1 MVTITVSVLLN
12 VRYYYFCG
20 YMLLRSMVIFL
31 KQKLE
36 IFLQKKNWQ
45 KTMLFISLP
54 FCPFFFPSLSLSSIF
69 FGWLL
74 SGRMRLRGTLHLSSP
89 SPPLSLSPS
98 TPLPL
103 SIALPPKNTHQPSA
117 SKKNQNAW
125 LVLLTCCELFFS
137 FLADCWVGGWE
148 RGGLRTLFHFWKK
161 CRKSRNNFWKC
172 INKKYDFRFFVFL
185 TLLFLS
191 LTHFAIKT
199 FYTYSYVHF
208 VQLKILIK
216 LFTHKVFKFV
226 FLSSNGVGHVFFKV
240 KPMTKNC
247 QPDDCPRPT
256 LRSNNNNNSNSNNN
270 TTINN
275 IQHTQQS
282 TNYKIK

>member
-36 IFLQKKNWQ
+36 IFLQKKTDKKQ
-45 KTMLFISLP
+45 CFLF
-54 FCPFFFPSLSLSSIF
+54 LSLSVPFSF
-69 FGWLL
+69 PL
-74 SGRMRLRGTLHLSSP
+74 SP
-89 SPPLSLSPS
+89 SLQYFLADCWVGGWDWEGHFISPLPHPLSLSPS

-172 INKKYDFRFFVFL
+172 INKKYDFRFFVFS